1 MGILQSVIRDITEKE
16 DDGKPQSPPFQQA
29 NHSISSPSSCRYYLN
44 TGENLDQCAPWTN
57 NIVVSSHQWQNETRP
72 LSGGKGEQKE
82 RVKERMI
89 FNSIAATVP
98 LPQERLTKHYSSNH
112 RILLVGEGDFSFSTC
127 LAATFGSG
135 SNMVATSLDSPA
147 FLVRNYQKALSN
159 IMELTMRKCKV
170 VHDVD
175 ATDMLNHDC
184 LGGMKFDRIIFNFP
198 YAGFFKTLSRDD
210 QLRLHRTLV
219 SLFLKNAKEMLR
231 ENGQI
236 HITHKT
242 NGFHK
247 EWHVE
252 SIASSHKLRL
262 IEAVQFCKDDYPGY
276 NTKYGFGGDNNFD
289 CNPAKTYKFGL
300 ALFSY

>member
-1 MGILQSVIRDITEKE
+1 MGILQSVIRSITDKE
-16 DDGKPQSPPFQQA
+16 DVGRPQSPLFPQA
-29 NHSISSPSSCRYYLN
+29 NHSISSSRSGRYYLY
-44 TGENLDQCAPWTN
+44 TGENFDQYTPRTN
-57 NIVVSSHQWQNETRP
+57 NSVASSHQWQNGTRP
-72 LSGGKGEQKE
+72 LSGGKEEQKE
-82 RVKERMI
+82 RVKERMM
-89 FNSIAATVP
+89 FNSIVVSAP
-98 LPQERLTKHYSSNH
+98 PPQERWIKHYSSGH
-112 RILLVGEGDFSFSTC
+112 RILLVGEGDFSFSNC
-127 LAATFGSG
+127 LAATFGSA
-135 SNMVATSLDSPA
+135 SNMIATSLDSRG
-147 FLVRNYQKALSN
+147 FLARNYQKALSN

-170 VHDVD
+170 VHEVD
-175 ATDMLNHDC
+175 ATAMANHDC

-210 QLRLHRTLV
+210 QLRLHRTLL

-231 ENGQI
+231 GNGQI

-247 EWHVE
+247 EWYVE

-289 CNPAKTYKFGL
+289 CNPAKTYKFEL